1 MPLSMDK
8 KKDIMNEN
16 VQEQA
21 GIRDY
26 LLGILVD
33 EAQMRQIEEK
43 ILLDDKFADTVSIA
57 EDKLIEDFLDGSL
70 KHDQRKKFVEFFL
83 STPRRRQQFRL
94 TKNFRRYSA
103 NVAKPE
109 KDDLWSRIVSVFSS
123 PVPVAAGAAC
133 LILAVF
139 LGWIVFFHR
148 SDTQMITQLLDR
160 AYKNE
165 RPFESRISDLGYAP
179 YSVTRGEKAPQADQR
194 DLDAAESISAT
205 SAARGDTA
213 ASLQNAGRIYLVK
226 GNLDQAILQFEKAR
240 ELAPANAE
248 IYSDLGAA
256 FLEKSRSAKKED
268 SGLSLELK
276 SKALENLSKAIE
288 LNPGL
293 LAARF
298 NKALCLQRMSLNAE
312 AKKEWEEYIKLDP
325 ASPWTDEAKRNL
337 NLLSAEGQSRSAGE
351 ILRDFLAACERKDD
365 NAAYQIVS
373 RNREMISGKLIPQQL
388 AFLFLTG
395 PETERPT
402 YLSALKY
409 LGQIEKERSG
419 DTYVSEIAQYYEG
432 SAQEKAET
440 LRQAHR
446 SLTEGYSR
454 CLNEDCKEALDA
466 FNEAGAKFDQAGDI
480 WEAGLCDYW
489 RGYVLFRL
497 GRIAESN
504 QVLTQLAERSQAKD
518 HKWLTAQAFSWLAI
532 NSVSS
537 KDMSKALDHNRMALA
552 FAEEVSDLYL
562 IEKISSQTAEVYQ
575 RLGDFSRSAV
585 SLYRALESA
594 SQPDAS
600 VRQRSRDYDAAANMF
615 FAMKNYHTA
624 LAYKKESIEAAT
636 ITKEDTFFFTAYTG
650 IAAIYGNQG
659 NYRQAFSAFDK
670 SLEIASGIR
679 SESLKQKSLAY
690 CKLQLAHIQRQE
702 GNCGT
707 ALKNYGEAASFFDSD
722 EYQAYSY
729 DAHKGKLL
737 CYDQNNDDDAFR
749 AELPVIFS
757 LFNDYREKIT
767 EEQNR
772 NTFFNKEQSVYDIA
786 IGHEFD
792 RADYVSA
799 FDHSEES
806 RARTL
811 LDLQR
816 APTTPAGKGQDGGL
830 RLAAGT
836 ATPLK
841 LEEIRALMPA
851 GAQIIQ
857 YSVLADKTL
866 IWLITRENFEVVKAD
881 ISSSELYDMTA
892 AYLELVARANNSN
905 VEKRKEIA
913 RKLYEELIVPIE
925 NKLDT
930 GKEICIIP
938 DKILFRLPFSTLI
951 SPASGSYFLAK
962 YTFVVSPSANIF
974 LICSDKARELG
985 QKPDE
990 HLLSIGDPV
999 FDKESHSELS
1009 LLDDLSDAEREAR
1022 DIAALYGDSVVL
1034 TGSSATKNAV
1044 EKDLGGANVIHFAGH
1059 YLVNDTQPLLSGL
1072 VLADDKESRDLKD
1085 SLLANHEIIGGK
1097 LLNAKLIVLS
1107 ACQSG
1112 VEKFYNGEGMI
1123 GSSRA
1128 FLATGVPLVVAS
1140 QWNVDSGAT
1149 AELMTRFHR
1158 YRKQN
1163 GFSTVD
1169 ALRRSQLDMLDPQN
1183 SIYSDPYYWAAF
1195 ETIGGHAEF

>member
-1 MPLSMDK
+1 
-8 KKDIMNEN
+8 MNES

-26 LLGILVD
+26 LLGILD
-33 EAQMRQIEEK
+33 DDAQMRQIEEK
-43 ILLDDKFADTVSIA
+43 LLLDDKFADIVSIA

-103 NVAKPE
+103 NAATPE
-109 KDDLWSRIVSVFSS
+109 KDDLWSRILSVFSS
-123 PVPVAAGAAC
+123 PVPVAVGAAC
-133 LILAVF
+133 LILAAF

-148 SDTQMITQLLDR
+148 SDTQMVTQLLDR

-165 RPFESRISDLGYAP
+165 RPFESRVSNLAYAP
-179 YSVTRGEKAPQADQR
+179 YNVTRGEKAPPADQR

-213 ASLQNAGRIYLVK
+213 ASLQNAGRVYLVK
-226 GNLDQAILQFEKAR
+226 GNIDQAIIQFEKAR
-240 ELAPANAE
+240 DLAPGNAE
-248 IYSDLGAA
+248 IFNDLGAA
-256 FLEKSRSAKKED
+256 FLEKSRSVAKSD
-268 SGLSLELK
+268 SGQSLELK
-276 SKALENLSKAIE
+276 SKALENLSRAVE
-288 LNPGL
+288 LDSGL

-298 NKALCLQRMSLNAE
+298 NKALCLQRMGLNAE

-325 ASPWTDEAKRNL
+325 ASPWTEEAKRNL
-337 NLLSAEGQSRSAGE
+337 NLLSTERQSRSGSE
-351 ILRDFLAACERKDD
+351 VLQDFLAARERKDD

-395 PETERPT
+395 PEAERQT

-409 LGQIEKERSG
+409 LGQIEKERSS
-419 DTYVSEIAQYYEG
+419 DTYVSGIAQYYEG
-432 SAQEKAET
+432 STPEKAET
-440 LRQAHR
+440 LRQAYR
-446 SLTEGYSR
+446 SLNEGYNR

-466 FNEAGAKFDQAGDI
+466 FDDAATKFDQAGDT
-480 WEAGLCDYW
+480 WEARLCDYW

-497 GRIAESN
+497 GRIGEST
-504 QVLTQLAERSQAKD
+504 QVLTQLAETAQTKD
-518 HKWLTAQAFSWLAI
+518 HKWLAAQAFSWLAI
-532 NSVSS
+532 NSISS
-537 KDMSKALDHNRMALA
+537 KDFSKALDHNRTALV
-552 FAEEVSDLYL
+552 FAEAVSDLYL
-562 IEKISSQTAEVYQ
+562 TEKVSSQTAEVYQ
-575 RLGDFSRSAV
+575 RLGDFSRATV
-585 SLYRALESA
+585 YLYKALESA

-600 VRQRSRDYDAAANMF
+600 NRQRSRDYDAAANMF

-650 IAAIYGNQG
+650 IASIYGSQG
-659 NYRQAFSAFDK
+659 NYKQAFDAFDK
-670 SLEIASGIR
+670 SLEIAAGFR

-702 GNCGT
+702 GNCST

-722 EYQAYSY
+722 EYQAFSY

-737 CYDQNNDDDAFR
+737 CYYQNKDEDAFR

-786 IGHEFD
+786 ISHEFD
-792 RADYVSA
+792 QADYVSA

-811 LDLQR
+811 LDLHH
-816 APTTPAGKGQDGGL
+816 ASITSSEKG
-830 RLAAGT
+830 LAAGT
-836 ATPLK
+836 ASPLK
-841 LEEIRALMPA
+841 LEEIRARMPA
-851 GAQIIQ
+851 GAQLVQ

-866 IWLITRENFEVVKAD
+866 IWLITKDNFEVVKTD
-881 ISSSELYDMTA
+881 VSSAELYDLTA
-892 AYLELVARANNSN
+892 AYLELVARANVTD

-913 RKLYEELIVPIE
+913 IKLYQELIAPIE
-925 NKLDT
+925 NKLDP

-951 SPASGSYFLAK
+951 SPANGSYFIAN
-962 YTFVVSPSANIF
+962 YTFFVSPSANIF

-985 QKPDE
+985 QKTDE
-990 HLLSIGDPV
+990 HLLSIGNPV
-999 FDKESHSELS
+999 FDKEDHSELS
-1009 LLDDLSDAEREAR
+1009 SLDDLSDAEQEAR
-1022 DIAALYGDSVVL
+1022 DVAALYGDSIVL
-1034 TGSSATKNAV
+1034 TGSSATKYAV
-1044 EKDLGGANVIHFAGH
+1044 EKDLGGADVVHFAGH

-1072 VLADDKESRDLKD
+1072 VLAEDKKSSDLKD
-1085 SLLANHEIIGGK
+1085 SLLANHEIIRGK
-1097 LLNAKLIVLS
+1097 FLNAKLIVLS

-1163 GFSTVD
+1163 GSSTVD
-1169 ALRRSQLDMLDPQN
+1169 ALRRAQLDMLDSQN
-1183 SIYSDPYYWAAF
+1183 SIYREPYYWAAF
-1195 ETIGGHAEF
+1195 ETIGGYAEF